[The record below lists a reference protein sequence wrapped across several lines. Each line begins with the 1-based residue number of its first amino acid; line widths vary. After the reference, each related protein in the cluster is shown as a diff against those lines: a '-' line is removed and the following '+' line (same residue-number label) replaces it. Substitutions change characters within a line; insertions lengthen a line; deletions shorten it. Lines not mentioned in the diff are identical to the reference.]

1 MNIYCVNEPFWLDPL
16 KKFLM
21 FRSRKILNDH
31 TGMESFPVGYVR
43 KSTGLLQRIN
53 RSILPDCELCLP
65 LCNTDKLESLLLIM
79 VDIWPQSFS
88 LQAISGMKS
97 GFPLR
102 VVCNSAH
109 QEDLGS
115 LYIHSEDCNNITY
128 FLLSGEIYVFTCM
141 SNA

>member
-1 MNIYCVNEPFWLDPL
+1 
-16 KKFLM
+16 
-21 FRSRKILNDH
+21 
-31 TGMESFPVGYVR
+31 MESFPVGYVR
-43 KSTGLLQRIN
+43 KSRGLLQRIN

-102 VVCNSAH
+102 IVCNCAH

-115 LYIHSEDCNNITY
+115 LYITQKIATILPAFYYQAKFMSLPACLMHKNFPS
-128 FLLSGEIYVFTCM
+128 FTM
-141 SNA
+141 PTIHIKI

>member
-1 MNIYCVNEPFWLDPL
+1 
-16 KKFLM
+16 M

-31 TGMESFPVGYVR
+31 TGTESFPVGYVR
-43 KSTGLLQRIN
+43 KSRGLLRRIN

-97 GFPLR
+97 GFPVR
-102 VVCNSAH
+102 IVCNSAH

-115 LYIHSEDCNNITY
+115 LYITQKIATILPTFYYLAKFMS
-128 FLLSGEIYVFTCM
+128 LSACLMLKNVLPCPLCILKSKHY
-141 SNA
+141 